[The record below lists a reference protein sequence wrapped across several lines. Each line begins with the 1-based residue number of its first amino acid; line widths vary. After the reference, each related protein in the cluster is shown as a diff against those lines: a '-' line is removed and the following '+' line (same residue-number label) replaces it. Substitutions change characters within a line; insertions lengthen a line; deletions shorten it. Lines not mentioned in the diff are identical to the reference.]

1 MRSSWKDDLQDKIV
15 EQNTKINDRFNLKNT
30 YIENKIEDTINE
42 RFKEFQATILITI
55 SNMIT
60 VQMEKIN
67 ALTIFQR

>member
-30 YIENKIEDTINE
+30 YIENKIEDIINE
-42 RFKEFQATILITI
+42 RFKEFQVTILITI

>member
-1 MRSSWKDDLQDKIV
+1 MRSSWKDDLQDEIV

-60 VQMEKIN
+60 VQMEKMN

>member
-1 MRSSWKDDLQDKIV
+1 MRSSWKDDLQDEIV

-30 YIENKIEDTINE
+30 YIENKIEDIINE
-42 RFKEFQATILITI
+42 RFKEFQVTILITI

>member
-1 MRSSWKDDLQDKIV
+1 MRSSWKDDLQDEIV
-15 EQNTKINDRFNLKNT
+15 EQNTKINDRFNLKNI

-42 RFKEFQATILITI
+42 RFKEFQAIILITI

-60 VQMEKIN
+60 VQMEKMN

>member
-42 RFKEFQATILITI
+42 RFKEFQATILIAI

>member
-1 MRSSWKDDLQDKIV
+1 MRSSWKDDLQDEIV

-30 YIENKIEDTINE
+30 YIKNKIEDTINE
-42 RFKEFQATILITI
+42 RFKEFQVTILITI

-60 VQMEKIN
+60 VQMEKMN

>member
-1 MRSSWKDDLQDKIV
+1 MRSSWKDDLQDEIV

-30 YIENKIEDTINE
+30 YIENKIEDIINE
-42 RFKEFQATILITI
+42 RFKEFQVTILITI

-60 VQMEKIN
+60 VQMEKMN